1 MNGLIYEREDFP
13 IYLFSFFLFF
23 FTRFLNVR
31 FFETTRRINEFE
43 RFRNYIDSII
53 IRILIKLIDE
63 RKEFSTFNYYE
74 YIDERKDFK
83 AIAVTIKQ
91 FIN

>member
-53 IRILIKLIDE
+53 IFIKLIDE

-83 AIAVTIKQ
+83 AMAVTIKQ